1 VGRSEPPGCADD
13 DDEFE
18 VHSGSPSERQAPA
31 PRRIVGGLPVNAR
44 VLRPGSQ
51 GRRSAR
57 SERFASGE
65 VRASTKSAWPDRRS
79 DRIFMTMKPKVR
91 TMTATAFK
99 ARCLSVLDEVESTRR
114 PVVVSKR
121 GRPVARIV
129 PAQDSDSSD
138 LRGSVIWAG
147 DLVSPVGDDWE
158 ADQ

>member
-1 VGRSEPPGCADD
+1 
-13 DDEFE
+13 
-18 VHSGSPSERQAPA
+18 
-31 PRRIVGGLPVNAR
+31 
-44 VLRPGSQ
+44 
-51 GRRSAR
+51 
-57 SERFASGE
+57 
-65 VRASTKSAWPDRRS
+65 
-79 DRIFMTMKPKVR
+79 MTMKPKVR